1 MGRKTRKTAPPA
13 AEPSAPPLLGSM
25 LADLGFEATA
35 EVVQEGPRVAAP
47 STVDLAGQTQ
57 LRLRVERKGR
67 GGKTVTLL
75 SQVKGTPE
83 GLKTLAKQLGRA
95 LGTGARAED
104 SEIILQGDV
113 RERALSWLRKQG
125 LPER

>member
-1 MGRKTRKTAPPA
+1 
-13 AEPSAPPLLGSM
+13 M

-47 STVDLAGQTQ
+47 STVDLAGQTR

-75 SQVKGTPE
+75 SQVTGTPE

-95 LGTGARAED
+95 LGTGARTEG

-113 RERALSWLRKQG
+113 RERTLSWLRKQG